1 MIIHIKRAG
10 QARRLGK
17 GHQFTQQPGKIKV
30 EIFRVELGSAGAMG
44 KPGLV
49 TVKQLQHHKF
59 RHIRDAA
66 LRRRANTVCQI
77 ACPSANGPCT
87 SLR

>member
-10 QARRLGK
+10 QARQLCK
-17 GHQFTQQPGKIKV
+17 GHQFTQQPGKIKI

-49 TVKQLQHHKF
+49 TVK
-59 RHIRDAA
+59 
-66 LRRRANTVCQI
+66 
-77 ACPSANGPCT
+77 
-87 SLR
+87 